1 MSGRRPIAAAQR
13 ERGQSTLET
22 TGMLALAA
30 LLVLALVASMT
41 TGAPALASQARAAI
55 CKVVTLGQ
63 GSCQASSPEA
73 VAHQPPT
80 PCVID
85 SQSADAKVSVSFIVT
100 GSEGQKFQV
109 ERMSD
114 GTYRITH
121 ADSAGASIGVGVGFD
136 VTGTWDNDKYGA
148 SANANAHIG
157 LQFTEG
163 KVYTARSRA
172 ELENVMGALL
182 QSNIEDHMVGHDTPF
197 RWLTDKALDVTG
209 LKKDLPPQTSEFVE
223 GGIEGGAAANVT
235 VVADGAAA
243 KVGIAEGLG
252 YQQNS
257 DGSTVAYY
265 QADMSGSAQA
275 QLLYGDEAPQQAQ
288 AAAGGKVKVLTQVT
302 RDKTGKVTGVTV
314 KTLVA
319 GTADATMDG
328 YGGGDPAAAAY
339 QETTITLPITNS
351 QDATVANNFL
361 LSQGL
366 ALGGSMMFPPAAAVG
381 AAATVPTTVAFTD
394 AARDHGY
401 VTRQNFSEDA
411 HSYGADFDAKLL
423 AKVGGSVEVNTSNLT
438 STGGQY
444 WDGTQFADWPGCG
457 GGA

>member
-1 MSGRRPIAAAQR
+1 MKCRKGI
-13 ERGQSTLET
+13 RGEQGQATLET

-63 GSCQASSPEA
+63 GSCHASSPRA
-73 VAHQPPT
+73 ISHLPKG
-80 PCVID
+80 PCVVS

-100 GSEGQKFQV
+100 GSEGQKYQV
-109 ERMSD
+109 DRMSD
-114 GTYRITH
+114 GTYRITS
-121 ADSAGASIGVGVGFD
+121 AGSAGASIGVGVGFD
-136 VTGTWDNDKYGA
+136 VTGTWDGNKYGA

-157 LQFTEG
+157 LQFTAG
-163 KVYTARSRA
+163 KVYTAHSAA

-182 QSNIEDHMVGHDTPF
+182 QDKIEDSTVGGSGPI
-197 RWLTDKALDVTG
+197 RWLTDKVLDTTG
-209 LKKDLPPQTSEFVE
+209 LKKDLPPSTSEFIE

-235 VVADGAAA
+235 LVADGAAA

-252 YQQNS
+252 YQKNS

-265 QADMSGSAQA
+265 QAEVSGSAQA
-275 QLLYGDEAPQQAQ
+275 QMLYGDANPQQAK
-288 AAAGGKVKVLTQVT
+288 AAADGKVKLLTQVT
-302 RDKTGKVTGVTV
+302 RDKNGKVTGVTV
-314 KTLVA
+314 KTMMA
-319 GTADATMDG
+319 GTANATMDG
-328 YGGGDPAAAAY
+328 YGGGKPDAAGY
-339 QETTITLPITNS
+339 QETTMTLPIKNS
-351 QDATVANNFL
+351 RDASIANNFL

-366 ALGGSMMFPPAAAVG
+366 ALGGSLIYPPAAAVG
-381 AAATVPTTVAFTD
+381 MATTVPTTLAFAD

-401 VTRQNFSEDA
+401 VTTQNFTQDN

-438 STGGQY
+438 ATGGQY
-444 WDGTQFADWPGCG
+444 WDGTQFVDWPGCG
-457 GGA
+457 GAG